1 MANEFEE
8 GSGFYKEHQDT
19 WASFV
24 KMFARGAIFVIILTV
39 LAFVL
44 IAN

>member
-8 GSGFYKEHQDT
+8 GSNFYREHQDT

-24 KMFARGAIFVIILTV
+24 KIGTRGAIFAIILTV
-39 LAFVL
+39 LAFIL
-44 IAN
+44 IS

>member
-1 MANEFEE
+1 MANEFED

-19 WASFV
+19 WANFV
-24 KMFARGAIFVIILTV
+24 KIGTRGAIFVIILTV

-44 IAN
+44 VA